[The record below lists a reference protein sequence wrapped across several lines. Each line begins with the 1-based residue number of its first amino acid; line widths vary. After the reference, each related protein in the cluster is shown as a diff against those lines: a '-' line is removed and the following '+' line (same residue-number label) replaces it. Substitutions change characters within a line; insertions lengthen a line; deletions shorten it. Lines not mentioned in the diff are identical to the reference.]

1 MMFHVLHASL
11 ASQLCVCVCVCSHQV
26 VKFHPNGNYVATGSC
41 DKSVRLW
48 DVVNGNC
55 VRIFTGHKA
64 STHALAFSPDGK
76 LLASAGR
83 HTHYVCSVAF
93 SVATYVYLL
102 IASVF
107 LSAHMLQGGS

>member
-1 MMFHVLHASL
+1 MCVF
-11 ASQLCVCVCVCSHQV
+11 VCVLSPQV

-48 DVVNGNC
+48 DVINGNC

-64 STHALAFSPDGK
+64 ATHALAFSPDGK

-83 HTHYVCSVAF
+83 P
-93 SVATYVYLL
+93 
-102 IASVF
+102 
-107 LSAHMLQGGS
+107 